1 MDKIIM
7 EYNLKRNQNKSKLIN
22 QKLEKQFEMSEN

>member
-22 QKLEKQFEMSEN
+22 QILENQFEMSEN